1 MAAVDQPC
9 FRSARTRL
17 SSASACVRAAEAGFL
32 LGLGLIERET
42 VRDGRSSPLHGASRL
57 PEVLTD
63 LRLDVRTRS
72 PDVVKH
78 VLIKFEKRATL
89 TMTLEPPLDGDNSTQ
104 YSPTEAL

>member
-1 MAAVDQPC
+1 
-9 FRSARTRL
+9 
-17 SSASACVRAAEAGFL
+17 
-32 LGLGLIERET
+32 
-42 VRDGRSSPLHGASRL
+42 
-57 PEVLTD
+57 VLTD

-89 TMTLEPPLDGDNSTQ
+89 TMTLEPLLDGNNGTQ

>member
-17 SSASACVRAAEAGFL
+17 SSASACVRAGEAAFL
-32 LGLGLIERET
+32 LGGGLIELET

-57 PEVLTD
+57 PEVFTD
-63 LRLDVRTRS
+63 LP

-78 VLIKFEKRATL
+78 VLVKFEKRATL
-89 TMTLEPPLDGDNSTQ
+89 TMALEPPLDGDNSTQ